1 MIELVDAIAK
11 CSTSEEIGRLASAVA
26 RLTAETGAKVGLWP
40 PYDQRRAREKLDE
53 LATTV
58 EHKRREIEPL
68 RFRFIGDPEPPLTKP
83 RTMVNVEMTPLA
95 GVGHVITDITNNDQ
109 GRTVLA
115 PQEHVWIRQV
125 TGSRVDV
132 SAALLHVND
141 AESAI
146 FRLSVAGPSALHHLT
161 KCVVII
167 NHSHQLRLH
176 HLNQVVVVVAD
187 GKLRTL
193 TMEKCREVY
202 VATSDSRNVSV
213 DDFDWPRRDAPDPH
227 WHHVSDAKLVTIN
240 TVLENT
246 ELAVTDCIESVLGLV
261 TGHSD
266 LSP

>member
-26 RLTAETGAKVGLWP
+26 RLTAELGAKVGLWP
-40 PYDQRRAREKLDE
+40 QYDQRRAREKLND

-83 RTMVNVEMTPLA
+83 RTLVNVEMTPLA

-109 GRTVLA
+109 DRTVLA
-115 PQEHVWIRQV
+115 PKEHVWIRQV
-125 TGSRVDV
+125 TSSRVNV

-146 FRLSVAGPSALHHLT
+146 LRLSVAGPSALHHLT

-167 NHSHQLRLH
+167 NQSHQLRLH

-202 VATSDSRNVSV
+202 VATSDNRNVSV

-227 WHHVSDAKLVTIN
+227 WHNVSDAKLATIN
-240 TVLENT
+240 TALENT